1 MTDETPFVPAM
12 SNARPPRPY
21 VDPTSLAADA
31 APAAP
36 EPTPSWQQASA
47 RPRVAPRPRAAPR
60 PAPQGSY
67 IARHWR
73 GELSLARSYWVNNLL
88 LATPLALLLTGL
100 MSWIG
105 AKGDSLQV
113 SAITVLAGMPLL
125 LALNVWCLVGAWRAA
140 ANYLRE
146 HGSLLWGWLARL
158 TLGLS
163 ALQLLASVGLGLLP
177 NLGEFWQMAR
187 GIDPLGQASFSLSA
201 DGRSLRMDGVIGMG
215 DGERLRALLASDAAK
230 GLKRVEL
237 ASPGGR
243 VREAE
248 HMAAALKRHG
258 HASRAVGTC
267 ASACTL
273 VFLAGSPRQLA
284 PDAQLGFHRASTGT
298 YNPVFDELANQ
309 QLAQTYR
316 ELGLPQPMIDKTL
329 DTPARSMW
337 FVPRAELQAHALI
350 APSPQTLAVPLP
362 PAGPGS
368 SLADLDDAL
377 RLHPVWEALEQRH
390 AGTIATVAQRM
401 WAVRGQGASDAD
413 VQAAALPT
421 LAALMPGLIGGS
433 DAVLRRR
440 YVQLVADQLRA
451 LRLPPEG
458 SARPA
463 CRALLAGQ
471 LRAREQLPQAL
482 QAREAQW
489 VQDAALAAPPRWL
502 PRPPTALEIEVLDRT
517 TGRAALGMLSRL
529 WADAPEGAG
538 AGSAC
543 EPVLALLD
551 RLPAQSP
558 ARRELAERLLFQR

>member
-1 MTDETPFVPAM
+1 M
-12 SNARPPRPY
+12 SPTRPPRPY
-21 VDPTSLAADA
+21 VDPTSLAAEGVS
-31 APAAP
+31 APVPP

-47 RPRVAPRPRAAPR
+47 RPRTAPRPRPVTR

-67 IARHWR
+67 LARHWR
-73 GELSLARSYWVNNLL
+73 GELSLARSYWVNNIL
-88 LATPLALLLTGL
+88 LATPLALALTGL

-146 HGSLLWGWLARL
+146 RGSLLWGWLARVSL
-158 TLGLS
+158 ALG
-163 ALQLLASVGLGLLP
+163 ALQLLASVLLGLLP

-187 GIDPLGQASFSLSA
+187 GIDPLGQARFSWSP
-201 DGRSLRMDGVIGMG
+201 DGRSLRMEGVIGMG
-215 DGERLRALLASDAAK
+215 DGERLRALLDSEAAK

-273 VFLAGSPRQLA
+273 VFLAGNPRQLA
-284 PDAQLGFHRASTGT
+284 PEAQLGFHRASTGT

-316 ELGLPQPMIDKTL
+316 ELGLPQSMIDKTL
-329 DTPARSMW
+329 DTPARGMW

-362 PAGPGS
+362 PAGG

-377 RLHPVWEALEQRH
+377 RQHPVWEALEQRH

-401 WAVRGQGASDAD
+401 WAARSQGASDAD

-440 YVQLVADQLRA
+440 YLQLVADQLRA
-451 LRLPPEG
+451 LRLPAEG

-463 CRALLAGQ
+463 CRDLLAGR
-471 LRAREQLPQAL
+471 LRTRELLPQA
-482 QAREAQW
+482 
-489 VQDAALAAPPRWL
+489 
-502 PRPPTALEIEVLDRT
+502 
-517 TGRAALGMLSRL
+517 
-529 WADAPEGAG
+529 
-538 AGSAC
+538 
-543 EPVLALLD
+543 
-551 RLPAQSP
+551 
-558 ARRELAERLLFQR
+558 